1 MYLPSRISIGFAV
14 ILALAGH
21 QALPDSC
28 VAQTL
33 DGSLVGKFELAE
45 SYMRAGQFDRAIALL
60 EDLYQQNPDT
70 YAFYNRLKEAYESTK
85 RYDEAIGLVEQQI
98 AREPMPVARWAEH
111 GRLLY
116 LDGDEDR
123 AEVSF
128 RRAIDLA
135 PDAPTTYQTLQHVLV
150 ELRLFNEAIKLLEQG
165 RERTGDAQL
174 FASELGYLYGIT
186 GDHRRAVEE
195 FLSLLASDERQLG
208 LVRSRLTRTGLSRD
222 ILAQSIPA
230 VERAVRTTPLNRS
243 FRELLAWLYEEN
255 EQYDRALEVNRAI
268 DRLESEQG
276 RVLFAFA
283 DRASGAGAYE
293 AALEAYRIILERH
306 PQSTMGLQAAR
317 GIGLMYMRWA
327 KSTGERAFDGDSV
340 RQTPYYDRALEAF
353 ESFVARYPRH
363 GLYPYVLLDM
373 ARLYHEVFFNLEEAQ
388 RVFEEIVQRFPGH
401 PGVEQAQYELGL
413 IAVSRGEID
422 DARLIFERLV
432 EALRIGEYAET
443 ARYQI
448 ALVHFYKGEFEAAAT
463 LLGAMEENTSM
474 DVANDAIELKVLLFE
489 NKGPDSLQ
497 TPLREYA
504 RARLLLRQRKLTEA
518 DDVLARIKQE
528 FGGHPLSDDA
538 DYSRA
543 QILRERGRFAEAA
556 AAFGEIPLLYPTSFL
571 ADRSLFNAAK
581 ILEEDLGENE
591 PALELYQRILTE
603 YPASLLLGDVRR
615 RIRILRGDEV

>member
-1 MYLPSRISIGFAV
+1 
-14 ILALAGH
+14 
-21 QALPDSC
+21 
-28 VAQTL
+28 
-33 DGSLVGKFELAE
+33 
-45 SYMRAGQFDRAIALL
+45 
-60 EDLYQQNPDT
+60 
-70 YAFYNRLKEAYESTK
+70 
-85 RYDEAIGLVEQQI
+85 
-98 AREPMPVARWAEH
+98 
-111 GRLLY
+111 
-116 LDGDEDR
+116 
-123 AEVSF
+123 
-128 RRAIDLA
+128 
-135 PDAPTTYQTLQHVLV
+135 
-150 ELRLFNEAIKLLEQG
+150 
-165 RERTGDAQL
+165 
-174 FASELGYLYGIT
+174 
-186 GDHRRAVEE
+186 
-195 FLSLLASDERQLG
+195 
-208 LVRSRLTRTGLSRD
+208 
-222 ILAQSIPA
+222 
-230 VERAVRTTPLNRS
+230 
-243 FRELLAWLYEEN
+243 
-255 EQYDRALEVNRAI
+255 
-268 DRLESEQG
+268 
-276 RVLFAFA
+276 
-283 DRASGAGAYE
+283 
-293 AALEAYRIILERH
+293 
-306 PQSTMGLQAAR
+306 
-317 GIGLMYMRWA
+317 
-327 KSTGERAFDGDSV
+327 
-340 RQTPYYDRALEAF
+340 
-353 ESFVARYPRH
+353 
-363 GLYPYVLLDM
+363 M